1 MHSQMES
8 YMTSKTKATRE
19 VKTGKKT
26 KQANTD
32 TAAKQ
37 DPRIKIEDILA
48 QREFD
53 KMFEL

>member
-1 MHSQMES
+1 MER
-8 YMTSKTKATRE
+8 YMTNKAKPTKVAGTE
-19 VKTGKKT
+19 KKKKKVSVET
-26 KQANTD
+26 V
-32 TAAKQ
+32 AKQ

>member
-1 MHSQMES
+1 MES

>member
-1 MHSQMES
+1 MEMF
-8 YMTSKTKATRE
+8 MTSKA
-19 VKTGKKT
+19 
-26 KQANTD
+26 KQAKETG
-32 TAAKQ
+32 TEKKKKKVSVETVAKQ

>member
-1 MHSQMES
+1 
-8 YMTSKTKATRE
+8 MTSKAKQ
-19 VKTGKKT
+19 VKETGTEKKKKKKKKKVSVET
-26 KQANTD
+26 V
-32 TAAKQ
+32 AKQ